1 MRYVFLEC
9 RSLCFKT
16 RVFLTARRR
25 LLARRVVFALRC
37 GYTIDRDA
45 PQKEKQADDEIR
57 NEAAVSDDSNEI
69 ASAQMHQL
77 TEEEERK
84 LEEAIQRNRVPS
96 LHADRIISSCFRMR
110 LSVRLSSRQ
119 FE

>member
-1 MRYVFLEC
+1 M
-9 RSLCFKT
+9 
-16 RVFLTARRR
+16 
-25 LLARRVVFALRC
+25 VFALCC
-37 GYTIDRDA
+37 GYTIDYDA
-45 PQKEKQADDEIR
+45 PQREKQADGEIQ

-96 LHADRIISSCFRMR
+96 LHADRIISSCFRFCLLIR
-110 LSVRLSSRQ
+110 LRSRQ
-119 FE
+119 LE

>member
-1 MRYVFLEC
+1 MFLGC
-9 RSLCFKT
+9 QSLCFKT

-25 LLARRVVFALRC
+25 LLARQVVFALGC
-37 GYTIDRDA
+37 GYMIDCDA
-45 PQKEKQADDEIR
+45 PQKEKQADGEIR

-69 ASAQMHQL
+69 ASMQMHQL

-96 LHADRIISSCFRMR
+96 LHADRIISSCFRMC

-119 FE
+119 LK